1 MTIKHHPS
9 DETLLWQA
17 AGTLGAGPALV
28 VAVHLEGCE
37 TCRRRLLDFEA
48 MGGTLL
54 EVLPVQP
61 MGQDALA
68 RVLERLDLAPS
79 TSVERPQATVR
90 RPKVGPRI
98 GLDLPAAL
106 QHCEV
111 GPWRWG
117 IPGFRWS
124 RVTVPGNTDA
134 RVVLLKGKPGLRLP
148 LHGHAGTE
156 YLQVLSGALSD
167 ERGRY
172 MAGDLDEAGT
182 DVDHRPVVDAGG
194 ECICLVALEGDTL
207 LRAPLGRLL
216 WPVIGF

>member
-9 DETLLWQA
+9 DETLLRQA
-17 AGTLGAGPALV
+17 AGTLGAGPGLV
-28 VAVHLEGCE
+28 VAVHLEGCA

-48 MGGTLL
+48 MGGALL
-54 EVLPVQP
+54 EAQPAHP

-68 RVLERLDLAPS
+68 RALERLDLVPP
-79 TSVERPQATVR
+79 TPRPAARPHTVMRHR
-90 RPKVGPRI
+90 RV
-98 GLDLPAAL
+98 GLDLPASL
-106 QHCEV
+106 QHCEI
-111 GPWRWG
+111 GGWRWG

-124 RVTVPGNTDA
+124 RVTIPGAPDA

-172 MAGDLDEAGT
+172 LPGDLDEVGAEI
-182 DVDHRPVVDAGG
+182 DHRPAVDADG
-194 ECICLVALEGDTL
+194 ECVCLVALEGDTL
-207 LRAPLGRLL
+207 LRGPLGRLL